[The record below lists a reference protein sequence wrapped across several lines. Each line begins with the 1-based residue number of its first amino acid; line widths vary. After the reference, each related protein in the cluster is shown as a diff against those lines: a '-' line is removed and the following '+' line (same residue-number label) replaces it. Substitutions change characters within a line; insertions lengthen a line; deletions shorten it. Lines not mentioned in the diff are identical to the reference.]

1 MGFKS
6 HLNENTKESIQVE
19 IKVLENSINDEMP
32 KGDRVVIENRIKKLQ
47 REILAV
53 EDTVSADIAN
63 VETNLM
69 APCTGKSGC
78 GCQKCKLL
86 RREKPALTV
95 NEAMSFGNFFGQ

>member
-1 MGFKS
+1 MSFKK
-6 HLNENTKESIQVE
+6 HLNTRTTNDIQVE

-32 KGDRVVIENRIKKLQ
+32 NGDKIVIENRIKKLK

-53 EDTVSADIAN
+53 EDTVAGDIAG

-69 APCTGKSGC
+69 APCTGKAGC
-78 GCQKCKLL
+78 TCQKCKLL

-95 NEAMSFGNFFGQ
+95 NESMSFGNFFGQ

>member
-6 HLNENTKESIQVE
+6 HLNENNKETIQVE

-32 KGDRVVIENRIKKLQ
+32 AGDKKIIENKIKKLK

-53 EDTVSADIAN
+53 EDTVAGDIAN

-69 APCTGKSGC
+69 ATCTNKANC
-78 GCQKCKLL
+78 KCHKCNLL
-86 RREKPALTV
+86 KRKDADVQVSES
-95 NEAMSFGNFFGQ
+95 MSFGNFFGQ